1 MRPSG
6 IDTPPSPIRGRS
18 KDCPDGGG
26 EGVAGSCLAGGWSR
40 TLGNRPRWWLSL
52 MAGGVSVICI
62 PWLVPFGEIASAR
75 ELTMA
80 FVAIGGVLP
89 LVFLVG
95 RWRLVSRRIVRS
107 EERLRAIL
115 ETAVDPIITITGT
128 GGIRSFNPAAE
139 RMFGYT
145 AAEVLGK
152 NIKMLMPSP
161 YHEEH
166 DTYLRRHHETGES
179 RIIGQ
184 SREVTAR
191 RKDGTLV
198 PISLSVSEV
207 IGHGEVS
214 PWGRLA
220 ADPREHL
227 LFTGIIRDLREEKR
241 IQGELVRALGQA
253 DAASRAKSEF
263 LANVSH
269 EIRTPMTAIL
279 GFAELAAEQAGDS
292 AGRAANPVLIE
303 ALQTI
308 RRNGE
313 HLLNVLNDIL
323 DLSKIES
330 GKVEIERLPISSE
343 DLVRGVAKW
352 MSARA
357 QAKGLAVVVEIPD
370 PLPPTV
376 QTDPTRIR
384 QILINLVSNAIKF
397 TERGDVRLVTTVH
410 GWETACPRFRIEVHD
425 RGIGMDEAQAEAIF
439 EPFVQADS
447 STTRKYGGTG
457 LGLAI
462 SRRLAEMMGG
472 SLRVESW
479 PGRGSVFTL
488 EVAVG
493 RPRPGVLTP
502 RATVPVD
509 SDVPSVSVGGE
520 AEIESLGPP
529 RVLLAEDGE
538 DNRRLI
544 SFLLEK
550 AGVQVEMAENGL
562 QAFELGSRGMPESRP
577 FDLVLMDMQMPVMD
591 GYEATRKLRSVGY
604 RGKIV
609 ALTAHAM
616 AGDREQ
622 CLAAGCD
629 DYATKPIDRG
639 RLLATL
645 RQHLSPPVA
654 P

>member
-1 MRPSG
+1 MKPQG
-6 IDTPPSPIRGRS
+6 IHEPLSPIQGLS
-18 KDCPDGGG
+18 EDHPDPAGGNG
-26 EGVAGSCLAGGWSR
+26 GSCCAGISSTIRGKF
-40 TLGNRPRWWLSL
+40 TRWWLPPL
-52 MAGGVSVICI
+52 ACGISV
-62 PWLVPFGEIASAR
+62 A
-75 ELTMA
+75 
-80 FVAIGGVLP
+80 GVLWVAP
-89 LVFLVG
+89 LGDMALAQEVTPALTAMGVLLPGAYLIG
-95 RWRLVSRRIVRS
+95 RWRVVNRRIIRS

-191 RKDGTLV
+191 RKDGALV

-214 PWGRLA
+214 PWGRSA
-220 ADPREHL
+220 ADPRERL

-241 IQGELVRALGQA
+241 IQGELVRALEQA
-253 DAASRAKSEF
+253 DAANRAKSEF

-279 GFAELAAEQAGDS
+279 GFAELAADQAGNAAD
-292 AGRAANPVLIE
+292 RAVNPILIE
-303 ALQTI
+303 ALHTI
-308 RRNGE
+308 RRNGD

-330 GKVEIERLPISSE
+330 GRVEIERLPTSPG

-357 QAKGLAVVVEIPD
+357 QAKGLAVVVETPD

-376 QTDPTRIR
+376 QADPTRIR

-397 TERGDVRLVTTVH
+397 TDRGEVRLVATMH
-410 GWETACPRFRIEVHD
+410 HWETARPRFRVEVHD
-425 RGIGMDEAQAEAIF
+425 SGIGMDEAQAEAIF

-479 PGRGSVFTL
+479 PGRGSVFAL
-488 EVAVG
+488 EIAVD
-493 RPRPGVLTP
+493 RPLPGALTPQAIPPAESDVP
-502 RATVPVD
+502 RATVADEP
-509 SDVPSVSVGGE
+509 
-520 AEIESLGPP
+520 EIERSGPP

-562 QAFELGSRGMPESRP
+562 QAFQLGSRSGPGSCP

-591 GYEATRKLRSVGY
+591 GYEATRKLRSAGY

-645 RQHLSPPVA
+645 RQHLAPPVA
-654 P
+654 S